1 MSPSPEHV
9 PTEPSPNNPAAED
22 PTDDPDIP
30 PDYPHESAFAFGD
43 AKPIGETDRIA
54 REKAIYEAARHGND
68 LNRGHAL
75 GGTDGTTEGQ

>member
-1 MSPSPEHV
+1 MSSPHDH
-9 PTEPSPNNPAAED
+9 PEPSEE
-22 PTDDPDIP
+22 TEPDIP
-30 PDYPHESAFAFGD
+30 HEYAHESAFAFGD
-43 AKPIGETDRIA
+43 ATPIGETDRIA